1 MTTTFDCETA
11 QVATKRRLPIQ
22 IANEAKMVRAT
33 IVLLEDYDV
42 DQITS
47 RMIADASETATNY
60 IARYFG
66 GRDGLLAA
74 TADELGQRIAAQ
86 VDEFTTRPDAVDPG
100 EFLAH
105 AVAIPEVVL
114 WFKVFRHLAGR
125 NVPSSAH
132 PGGKP
137 ALIAACDAAIGHIF
151 RIEGEDVA
159 LWSNV
164 FVTYMMG
171 NMAFGALLG
180 TSDQEGDRTVAMLA
194 TVVETLRDRRISIV
208 P

>member
-1 MTTTFDCETA
+1 MTTTVEREPTE
-11 QVATKRRLPIQ
+11 VAAKRRLPIQ
-22 IANEAKMVRAT
+22 IANEARMVRAM
-33 IVLLEDYDV
+33 IELLEHYEV

-47 RMIADASETATNY
+47 RMIADTSETATNY

-86 VDEFTTRPDAVDPG
+86 VDEFPIRPDADDPA

-105 AVAIPEVVL
+105 AVAIPEVGL

-125 NVPSSAH
+125 NLPSSTH
-132 PGGKP
+132 PGVKP
-137 ALIAACDAAIGHIF
+137 PLVAACDSAIGRIF

-180 TSDQEGDRTVAMLA
+180 TSDEESSRTLEMLA
-194 TVVETLRDRRISIV
+194 AVLETVRDRRITLV
-208 P
+208 R

>member
-1 MTTTFDCETA
+1 MMTTVEREPA
-11 QVATKRRLPIQ
+11 AVAAKRRLPIQ
-22 IANEAKMVRAT
+22 IANEARMVRAT
-33 IVLLEDYDV
+33 IELLEHYDV

-47 RMIADASETATNY
+47 RMIADTSETATNY

-74 TADELGQRIAAQ
+74 TADELGQRIAVQ
-86 VDEFTTRPDAVDPG
+86 VDQFPNRPDADDPAG
-100 EFLAH
+100 FLAH
-105 AVAIPEVVL
+105 AVAIPEVGL

-125 NVPSSAH
+125 NLPSSAH

-137 ALIAACDAAIGHIF
+137 ALVAACDSAIGRIF

-180 TSDQEGDRTVAMLA
+180 TSDEESSRTLGMLA
-194 TVVETLRDRRISIV
+194 AVLETVRDRQITIV

>member
-1 MTTTFDCETA
+1 MTTTVERESTE
-11 QVATKRRLPIQ
+11 VAAKRRLPIQ
-22 IANEAKMVRAT
+22 IANEARMVRAM
-33 IVLLEDYDV
+33 IELLEHYDV

-47 RMIADASETATNY
+47 RMIADTSETATNY

-86 VDEFTTRPDAVDPG
+86 VDEFPTRPDADDPAG
-100 EFLAH
+100 FLAH
-105 AVAIPEVVL
+105 AVAIPEVGL

-125 NVPSSAH
+125 NLTSCAH
-132 PGGKP
+132 PGVKP
-137 ALIAACDAAIGHIF
+137 PLVAACDSAIGRIF
-151 RIEGEDVA
+151 RIEGGDVA

-164 FVTYMMG
+164 FITYMMG

-180 TSDQEGDRTVAMLA
+180 TSDEESSRALEMLA
-194 TVVETLRDRRISIV
+194 AVLETVRDRRITLV